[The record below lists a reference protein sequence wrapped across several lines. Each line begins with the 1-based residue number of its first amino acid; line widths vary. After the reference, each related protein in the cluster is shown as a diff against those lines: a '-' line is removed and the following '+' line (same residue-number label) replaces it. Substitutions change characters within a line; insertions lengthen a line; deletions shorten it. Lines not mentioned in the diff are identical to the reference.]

1 MTSIQFST
9 LLKTRSTYM
18 LALAFS
24 MLSLIGLHCTA
35 QTTGNILETIPSGA
49 NVFDANNNKLGTTP
63 FDLSKLKPSERT
75 LILVAEGCDTSILN
89 FNSKQKKDVVFPAS
103 LVSAGPPCF
112 VNFKNVNGDFTG
124 PLVLWKK
131 IPEHSKSIMIS
142 IDTPKITMPPKQE
155 LGKVNGSR
163 QRLDFNEIN
172 RLIGYV
178 DNMDVQIVNYFENSY
193 LEAYFLS
200 NKKEETTTLYKPK
213 IIFKP
218 YINSLNFILEGRLL
232 RDYSGPMTM
241 DCTWEIATVAEP
253 NRKIASLPIKT
264 SIYRT
269 GDNYDL
275 ILHEM
280 LQASEYQLL
289 LIDTL
294 YSFLEKTE
302 KEYLA
307 KTKGSVVEI
316 KVSNPVSYASTKE
329 MLKKVTTS
337 VVTIE
342 RKEGFGSGFIISKD
356 GYIITNNHVTNDEK
370 NITVKLSDN
379 VKYKAEIVKTNKDYD
394 LALIK
399 IMADSLRPLT
409 IGNSAVC
416 EPGDEVFAIGT
427 PIERSLSQT
436 VTKGIISGYREYN
449 GVNFLQTD
457 VSINPGNSGGPLL
470 NDKGEIVGIATMK
483 YSGKGIEGIG
493 FCIPANVMLEML
505 NIKTVK

>member
-1 MTSIQFST
+1 MTAKVTAKPFHIHSVSLTTIFLTIFCLSG
-9 LLKTRSTYM
+9 LKTV
-18 LALAFS
+18 
-24 MLSLIGLHCTA
+24 A
-35 QTTGNILETIPSGA
+35 QSTGNILETIPTGA
-49 NVFDANNNKLGTTP
+49 VVFDANDKKLGTTP
-63 FDLSKLKPSERT
+63 FDLSKLNASERT
-75 LILVAEGCDTSILN
+75 LVLVAEGCDTTTLN
-89 FNSKQKKDVVFPAS
+89 FNSKQKKDITFPSS

-112 VNFKNVNGDFTG
+112 VIFKGVGEDYSG

-131 IPEHSKSIMIS
+131 IPEYNKSIMIS
-142 IDTPKITMPPKQE
+142 IDTPKIMMPPKQE
-155 LGKVNGSR
+155 LGKVNGGR
-163 QRLDFNEIN
+163 QRLDFNDIN
-172 RLIGYV
+172 RLIGFV

-218 YINSLNFILEGRLL
+218 YINSLNFMLEGRLL
-232 RDYSGPMTM
+232 RDYTGPMTM
-241 DCTWEIATVAEP
+241 ECTWKISTIADPKKVIAE
-253 NRKIASLPIKT
+253 LPVKT

-269 GDNYDL
+269 GDNYEL

-289 LIDTL
+289 LNDTL

-302 KEYLA
+302 KDYLL
-307 KTKGSVVEI
+307 KTKGDIIEI
-316 KVSNPVSYASTKE
+316 KVSAPVTYASTKE

-337 VVTIE
+337 VVTIDN
-342 RKEGFGSGFIISKD
+342 KEGFGSGFIISAD

-370 NITVKLSDN
+370 NITVKLGDDK
-379 VKYKAEIVKTNKDYD
+379 KYKAEIIKTNKDYD

-399 IMADSLRPLT
+399 ITADNLRALT
-409 IGNSAVC
+409 IGNSATC

-427 PIERSLSQT
+427 PLEKSLSQT

-493 FCIPANVMLEML
+493 FCIPSVVMLEML
-505 NIKTVK
+505 NIKTK